1 MSVRAPR
8 IARPLLLALSLLV
21 ALSPIAG
28 TAAGGR
34 AAGGGVWQVIA
45 PHRPPNLFHEALG
58 IAVDAL
64 HNVYIADE
72 IEQRVKKFAPSG
84 RFLASW
90 PVETPRAVVVDAQG
104 YIYVLSIGVV
114 KLSPQGQV
122 LARWTGEPFRHAF
135 ALAPT
140 SHGAL
145 LVLSQPQTGG
155 TYGLAQIDRVATD
168 GTSLATWRT
177 EPLQRQLVVP
187 NGIAEGPNGSVYVT
201 IATAPVCYRACV
213 THTRLLYRFTSTGA
227 LLGRLQAPQSM
238 DYGPLQTVDSAGN
251 AYIARETANGGIL
264 KLAPNGTVL
273 TTFGHSGT
281 DPGSYGDV
289 LRVAVSGNL
298 LYVADSHVNQLQFF
312 GMYGVVRILDLS
324 GRQQQQWGAPF
335 PGLAAQT
342 LTFGPGITA
351 RGRWVYTAGG
361 LGAYTV
367 IGPNGALR
375 GYGATSGR
383 AQLVRGPSGI
393 AVDAHFNVY
402 VSDQAGCV
410 TKFSSGGR
418 ALARWCFM
426 RFGQSFLGGIVLDRS
441 GNLYVAATLAEQIV
455 RLSPRG
461 RVIGRFGSFGH
472 APGQFA
478 GPTGLAIGG
487 SGNLFVADSGNRR
500 VQKLTLGGRP
510 LASWGGYPLFE
521 DPTGVAVDA
530 RGNIFMSDR
539 FRSRITELS
548 TTGRPVAQWG
558 GSGSYPGQF
567 LVPEG
572 LAIDSL
578 GNLYVADAGN
588 GRVQRM
594 TARH

>member
-1 MSVRAPR
+1 M
-8 IARPLLLALSLLV
+8 

-28 TAAGGR
+28 KAAGGR
-34 AAGGGVWQVIA
+34 SLGGSVWQVVA

-58 IAVDAL
+58 IVVDAL
-64 HNVYIADE
+64 HNVYVADE
-72 IEQRVKKFAPSG
+72 IEQRVKKFAPGG

-90 PVETPRAVVVDAQG
+90 AVETPRAVVVDAQG
-104 YIYVLSIGVV
+104 NIYVLSIGVV
-114 KLSPQGQV
+114 KLSPEGRV

-140 SHGAL
+140 IHGAL
-145 LVLSQPQTGG
+145 LVLSQPQTDG
-155 TYGLAQIDRVATD
+155 TYGLAQIDRVAAD

-177 EPLQRQLVVP
+177 EPLHGQLVVP

-201 IATAPVCYRACV
+201 VATAPVCYRACV
-213 THTRLLYRFTSTGA
+213 THTRLLYRFSATGA
-227 LLGRLQAPQSM
+227 LLGRLQASKSM
-238 DYGPLQTVDSAGN
+238 VYGPLQAVDSAGN
-251 AYIARETANGGIL
+251 AYIAREMPDGGIL

-273 TTFGHSGT
+273 ATFGRSGT
-281 DPGSYGDV
+281 SPGSYGDV
-289 LRVAVSGNL
+289 LRAAVSGNL
-298 LYVADSHVNQLQFF
+298 LYVADSHVNHLQFF

-324 GRQQQQWGAPF
+324 GRQQRQWGAPF
-335 PGLAAQT
+335 PGLGAQS
-342 LTFGPGITA
+342 LNFGPGIAT

-367 IGPNGALR
+367 IGPNGTLH

-418 ALARWCFM
+418 VRARWCFM
-426 RFGQSFLGGIVLDRS
+426 RLGQSFLGGIVLDRL
-441 GNLYVAATLAEQIV
+441 GNIYVAATLAEQIV

-461 RVIGRFGSFGH
+461 AVTGRFGSFGH

-487 SGNLFVADSGNRR
+487 SGNLFVADSGNHR

-510 LASWGGYPLFE
+510 LAAGGGYPLFE
-521 DPTGVAVDA
+521 DPTGVAIDA
-530 RGNIFMSDR
+530 RGNIFVSDR
-539 FRSRITELS
+539 FRSRITALS
-548 TTGRPVAQWG
+548 TTGRPVANWG
-558 GSGSYPGQF
+558 RAGSYPGQF

-572 LAIDSL
+572 LTIDAL

-588 GRVQRM
+588 GRVQRL
-594 TARH
+594 TAGH